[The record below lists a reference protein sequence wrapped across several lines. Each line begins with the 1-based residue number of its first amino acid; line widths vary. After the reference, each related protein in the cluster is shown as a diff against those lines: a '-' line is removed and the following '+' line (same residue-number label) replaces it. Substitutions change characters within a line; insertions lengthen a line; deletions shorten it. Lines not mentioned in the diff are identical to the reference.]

1 MFDSFSQ
8 YLKDIFS
15 EDFIFEKDFID
26 FLYSHTNEVVY
37 VIFLVTILTTLDIK
51 KMDEDSEAKLV
62 TIIKSFDEEDK
73 SSQIF
78 LNDIF

>member
-51 KMDEDSEAKLV
+51 KMDEDSEAKLI